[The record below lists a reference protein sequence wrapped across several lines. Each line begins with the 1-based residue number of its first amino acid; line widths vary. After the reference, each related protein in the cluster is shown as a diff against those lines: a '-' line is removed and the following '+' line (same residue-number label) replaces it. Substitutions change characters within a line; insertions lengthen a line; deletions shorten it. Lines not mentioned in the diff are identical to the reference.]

1 MSSPTPANPFEGI
14 ELRIIDGIIFGVII
28 LYSLYILVTLPLTPE
43 LIGTHPLLLS
53 FIRGSMESILVTGAL
68 SHAGKVSLLV
78 AILAPVPVLM
88 VTDPFLYWAG
98 KRLGRPILDSLS
110 GSSPKQIRRREWAER
125 LFRRFGVWCVLFSY
139 FIPFPNTI
147 FYVAAGE
154 SGMPFWIFLS
164 ADILGTLLWIVLFV
178 ALGWTI
184 GTPALAVAKAVSRYA
199 GWVSIGLIAIV
210 LVISFRNAR
219 RQIPSSR

>member
-1 MSSPTPANPFEGI
+1 MSSPPPVNPFEGI
-14 ELRIIDGIIFGVII
+14 QLRIIDGIIFGVII

-53 FIRGSMESILVTGAL
+53 LLRGSMESILVTGAL
-68 SHAGKVSLLV
+68 SHAGKVPLIAAV
-78 AILAPVPVLM
+78 LAPVPILM
-88 VTDPFLYWAG
+88 VTDPFLFWAG

-110 GSSPKQIRRREWAER
+110 GSSPKQIRRRERAER

-147 FYVAAGE
+147 FYIAAGE
-154 SGMPFWIFLS
+154 SGMQFWVFLT

-178 ALGWTI
+178 ALGWSI
-184 GTPALAVAKAVSRYA
+184 GTPALAVAKDISRYA
-199 GWVSIGLIAIV
+199 GWVSIALIAVVV
-210 LVISFRNAR
+210 LISVRNAR